1 MKQIS
6 TLIMILL
13 FATTYAQDDYSKLWK
28 QVETHE
34 KDGLPKSAFDVVQ
47 QIETLAKKEQNSPQI
62 IKTLIFKSKYALTL
76 EEDAQLSIINDFKTE
91 INNSQ
96 SPTKN
101 VLQNLLADLYWQY
114 FNQNRYKFYN
124 RTKTESKVD
133 QVDFRTWDLD
143 TLFTEIQTLFNQSLE
158 NESVLKSTKI
168 HQFDAI
174 INKAENSETY
184 RPTLFDILSHN
195 ALDFFKTSENSITKP
210 AYKFEIDNE
219 NYLSASSQFST
230 IKLEAK
236 DSTSLQ
242 LHALKVFQKL
252 IQFHQK
258 NKDFKA
264 LTDVNIQR
272 LDYVMQHATFGN
284 KDTIYLQTL
293 KDEIFNLKSNKIAA
307 LYEFEIAEKT
317 YQNGLQYDSKTNTE
331 NH

>member
-1 MKQIS
+1 MLQ
-6 TLIMILL
+6 L
-13 FATTYAQDDYSKLWK
+13 YAQDDYSKLWM

-34 KDGLPKSAFDVVQ
+34 KDGLPKSALDVVQ

-133 QVDFRTWDLD
+133 DEDFRTWDLE

-158 NESVLKSTKI
+158 NESVLKSTPI

-174 INKAENSETY
+174 INKA
-184 RPTLFDILSHN
+184 
-195 ALDFFKTSENSITKP
+195 
-210 AYKFEIDNE
+210 
-219 NYLSASSQFST
+219 
-230 IKLEAK
+230 
-236 DSTSLQ
+236 
-242 LHALKVFQKL
+242 
-252 IQFHQK
+252 
-258 NKDFKA
+258 
-264 LTDVNIQR
+264 
-272 LDYVMQHATFGN
+272 
-284 KDTIYLQTL
+284 
-293 KDEIFNLKSNKIAA
+293 
-307 LYEFEIAEKT
+307 
-317 YQNGLQYDSKTNTE
+317 
-331 NH
+331 